1 MRFSVPE
8 RTTSYPVLFLVTLA
22 AVGSVLL
29 GSCSRPPADDASAA
43 RAGIVAADRDFMAAF
58 TARDAA
64 AMALVYTEDATLY
77 PPNVDAV
84 QGREAI
90 AKFWESMLLLP
101 VKELRLELVDVHGTG
116 DTVTSEGRYTLLDD
130 QDRTVEAG
138 QYLVVWKKTAQ
149 GWRMYRDLWNA
160 DAPAAASPA
169 DTLGA
174 PPGTTP

>member
-1 MRFSVPE
+1 MRFSVSE

-43 RAGIVAADRDFMAAF
+43 QAGIVATDRDFTAAF
-58 TARDAA
+58 AARDAA
-64 AMALVYTEDATLY
+64 AMSLAYTEDATLL
-77 PPNVDAV
+77 PPSADPV

-90 AKFWESMLLLP
+90 AKFWDSLLLLP
-101 VKELRLELVDVHGTG
+101 VKELKLELADVHGTG
-116 DTVTSEGRYTLLDD
+116 DVVTAEGRYTLLDD
-130 QDRTVEAG
+130 KDHPVEVG
-138 QYLVVWKKTAQ
+138 KYLVVWKKTAQ
-149 GWRMYRDLWNA
+149 GWRMYRDIWNA

-174 PPGTTP
+174 PQGATP